1 MSQFIPDSQSL
12 GLSAPE
18 QVRVNG
24 KEILCVTTCEIY
36 IPLPDV
42 DRMSQGTLERARRAQ
57 RLLHPHSGLCDLYLL
72 CSPLS
77 AKRRSVAMDCD
88 DSQYSIKLSLILNN
102 IIKDTLRVFQK
113 GDSWFEFWSLLGDK
127 KHNSTVKLCRED
139 DRWKEFS
146 TQLTKVIND
155 LRECIKTQNIPNQ
168 VFELA
173 AFQSKKSN
181 CPQKAEE
188 HKSEPGVAQ
197 KRIDRIS
204 DSDLDKKQKENKNLL
219 RTQSLLE
226 NSKNHHQES
235 ETETGE
241 GIGLSD
247 DVNED
252 TRESCDSPFN
262 AERQTEPHVFE
273 PPFSPANF
281 QLIDTNSNFFGK
293 HHVQPNVTELQ
304 SEDFQKT
311 IRLKNNTETARFL
324 CKHVPSPKSIYKESE
339 NEESLVEEDFSGS
352 DSDYEDMMEQ
362 EKAMQ
367 RLVELLQA
375 AINSNDKEAA
385 AKHAG
390 SLAVTAAKVTIT
402 LDPGSL
408 KNIKD
413 TEFSIKV
420 YVEDREASGGC
431 ITLNVKPSETVKDL
445 KLRMCLKH
453 SFPVEVQKWIIG
465 KRIPP
470 DSETLQKAR
479 VTPGQAVYLYLI
491 SPKSVGLTKEKFME
505 DRLKMLHN
513 QYPVVQKQGPSNFAE
528 SGPYIPM
535 GTPVTPKTPLS
546 TQPPSRQ
553 RSEPYSGSSTG
564 GGGITPKVRPTVV
577 TQPSLEEFE
586 VIPANP
592 VFKDPS
598 QPKNNKQTTS
608 IQTGWVCPACTY
620 INQPTRPGCE
630 ICATN
635 RPLNYQVPD
644 GYKMTR
650 EEEER
655 IRREREQEEQTQRL
669 EREREEQAMRARQ
682 ENFEILRRAEDTSLI
697 ANTHIFKCPICLDDI
712 SPGNG
717 VILRECLHSFCKDC
731 LQGAVVHN
739 EEAELRCPYQDNDYA
754 CNASL
759 QDREIKALVE
769 VSVYEKHL
777 QRSLVTAESQER
789 NSFHCKT
796 NDCPGWCIYEDLVNF
811 FSCPVCK
818 KENCLTCKAIHEGM
832 NCKEYQED
840 LRIRSSND
848 KAAKQTNKM
857 LKELLKKGDAMK
869 CPKCEVVVQK
879 KDGCDWIKCSICK
892 TEICWV
898 TKGPRWGPLG
908 VGDISG
914 GCRCRVEG
922 KPCHE
927 NCNNCH

>member
-1 MSQFIPDSQSL
+1 M
-12 GLSAPE
+12 
-18 QVRVNG
+18 N
-24 KEILCVTTCEIY
+24 
-36 IPLPDV
+36 
-42 DRMSQGTLERARRAQ
+42 QGTLERARRAQ

-197 KRIDRIS
+197 KRLDRSS

-247 DVNED
+247 D
-252 TRESCDSPFN
+252 
-262 AERQTEPHVFE
+262 
-273 PPFSPANF
+273 
-281 QLIDTNSNFFGK
+281 
-293 HHVQPNVTELQ
+293 
-304 SEDFQKT
+304 
-311 IRLKNNTETARFL
+311 
-324 CKHVPSPKSIYKESE
+324 ESE

-362 EKAMQ
+362 EKAIQ

-470 DSETLQKAR
+470 DNETLQKAR

-655 IRREREQEEQTQRL
+655 IRREREQEEQTQRASMNRGQDRSPRENADQEFYGDLQDQDLAAILELKDNLNRENMAPRGRSPTENDLPLPHGVPHDLHLGMGDVQRGSLDNLHFPVDLFIPKVVKGRHVYLVPQL

-697 ANTHIFKCPICLDDI
+697 ANTHIFRCPICFDDI